1 MSLLNQKTA
10 ARGGEMTT
18 LAIDIGGTKLAAACV
33 EGQTITA
40 RRECQTPASQ
50 TPEALQAALQTLI
63 APFTAQATRVAVA
76 STGIIHNGILTSIN
90 PSNLGGLA
98 EFPLVEFLSGITD
111 LPVMAINDAQAA
123 AWAEF
128 CALPED
134 NDMAFLTVSTGV
146 GGGIVLNGK
155 LQRGSGGLAG
165 HLGHTLADPAGPMC
179 GCGRKGCV
187 EAIASG
193 RGIAAQAQ
201 GELAGLDAKAIFTRA
216 AQGDAR
222 ARQLVVHSAQTL
234 ARLIANVKAVTDCQT
249 VVVGGSVGLAEGYLP
264 LVKACLSQ
272 EPEVYQVALRSAHY
286 RHDAGLLGA
295 ALLAQGDAV

>member
-18 LAIDIGGTKLAAACV
+18 TAIDIGGTKLAAACV

-123 AWAEF
+123 AW
-128 CALPED
+128 L
-134 NDMAFLTVSTGV
+134 S
-146 GGGIVLNGK
+146 
-155 LQRGSGGLAG
+155 
-165 HLGHTLADPAGPMC
+165 
-179 GCGRKGCV
+179 
-187 EAIASG
+187 
-193 RGIAAQAQ
+193 
-201 GELAGLDAKAIFTRA
+201 
-216 AQGDAR
+216 
-222 ARQLVVHSAQTL
+222 SAPCRMMT
-234 ARLIANVKAVTDCQT
+234 IW
-249 VVVGGSVGLAEGYLP
+249 SF
-264 LVKACLSQ
+264 
-272 EPEVYQVALRSAHY
+272 
-286 RHDAGLLGA
+286 
-295 ALLAQGDAV
+295 